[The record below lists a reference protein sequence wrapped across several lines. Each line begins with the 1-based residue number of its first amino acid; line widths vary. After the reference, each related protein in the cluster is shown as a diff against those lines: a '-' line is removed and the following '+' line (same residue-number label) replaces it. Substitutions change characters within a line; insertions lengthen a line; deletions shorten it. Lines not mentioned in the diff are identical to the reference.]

1 MTQLENCRPVEVTG
15 QVRGVRMNP
24 PGEGGGG
31 TFQLLLENGD
41 VITSPYPEEWHVD
54 VGAALQANDIRRA
67 IVSGIGE
74 HSPDGKLLRIR
85 EMEFFDTFRPADW
98 KEAFLRRRRVRDSL

>member
-1 MTQLENCRPVEVTG
+1 MTQLENCRPVKVMG

-41 VITSPYPEEWHVD
+41 VITSPYPAEWHVD
-54 VGAALQANDIRRA
+54 VGAALQSNDMRRA
-67 IVSGIGE
+67 VVSGIGE
-74 HSPDGKLLRIR
+74 YSPDGKLLRIR
-85 EMEFFDTFRPADW
+85 DMESFDVAQIPDW
-98 KEAFLRRRRVRDSL
+98 QAAFRRRMKLRANL

>member
-1 MTQLENCRPVEVTG
+1 MTHPENCRPVTVTG

-41 VITSPYPEEWHVD
+41 VVTGPYPEEWHVD
-54 VGAALQANDIRRA
+54 VGAALQSNDMRRA
-67 IVSGIGE
+67 VVSGIGE
-74 HSPDGKLLRIR
+74 YSPDGKLLRIR
-85 EMEFFDTFRPADW
+85 EMESFEVAQIPDW
-98 KEAFLRRRRVRDSL
+98 RFAFRRRMKLRAN

>member
-1 MTQLENCRPVEVTG
+1 MTQPENCRPVEVTG

-54 VGAALQANDIRRA
+54 VGAALQSNDMRRA
-67 IVSGIGE
+67 VGLCLFPGIE
-74 HSPDGKLLRIR
+74 D
-85 EMEFFDTFRPADW
+85 FNT
-98 KEAFLRRRRVRDSL
+98 

>member
-24 PGEGGGG
+24 PDKGGGG
-31 TFQLLLENGD
+31 MFQLLLENGD

-54 VGAALQANDIRRA
+54 VGAAFQANDIRRA
-67 IVSGIGE
+67 VVSGIGE
-74 HSPDGKLLRIR
+74 YSPDGNLLRIR
-85 EMEFFDTFRPADW
+85 KMESFDVVQMPDW
-98 KEAFLRRRRVRDSL
+98 QLAFRRRMKLRANL